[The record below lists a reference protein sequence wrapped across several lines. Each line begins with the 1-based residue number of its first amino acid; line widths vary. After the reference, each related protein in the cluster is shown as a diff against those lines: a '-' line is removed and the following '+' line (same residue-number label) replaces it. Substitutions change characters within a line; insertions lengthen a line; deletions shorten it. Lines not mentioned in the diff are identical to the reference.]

1 MNRFTRC
8 SIIIQIK
15 LNLYNIVPQRILLL
29 QLWELLY
36 TNYRLSLR
44 LYENLNQILCSYNW
58 KHWIKISFCCIFTST
73 IRLSFSI
80 QNLQRTRETCMK
92 SWGSTLG
99 KFASQMCLLFA
110 TWESV
115 YLPLID
121 WCPKPSGLV
130 PSHSALKLNDTKH
143 CPKEFPIFFMDPY
156 HQDHF

>member
-99 KFASQMCLLFA
+99 KVCFTNVPAVCNLG
-110 TWESV
+110 V
-115 YLPLID
+115 
-121 WCPKPSGLV
+121 CVPSPDRLV
-130 PSHSALKLNDTKH
+130 PKAIW
-143 CPKEFPIFFMDPY
+143 FGA
-156 HQDHF
+156 